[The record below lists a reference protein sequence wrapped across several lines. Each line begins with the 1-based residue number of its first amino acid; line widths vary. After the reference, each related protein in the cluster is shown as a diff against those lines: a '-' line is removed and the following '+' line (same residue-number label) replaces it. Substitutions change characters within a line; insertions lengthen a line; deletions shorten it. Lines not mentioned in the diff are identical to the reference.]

1 MAARCAAI
9 AETIIKPNDRLSS
22 FERLEIYNRQ
32 YWFRVLSA
40 LAEDFEGLRLILGDR
55 AFEKL
60 SIAYLQDCPSQSF
73 TLRNLGARLEAVATG
88 ASRVYRWSRRHSLDM
103 VRLEWADIEAFD
115 EGALPRLT
123 EVDMATLGADP
134 QFKLQPYVRL
144 LELDY
149 PVDAMLL
156 AIRSQQREFGMV
168 SNAMEER
175 PQRRRPR
182 KRALPS
188 PEKVFLAVHRADNS
202 VYFKRLDPDAFGI
215 LSALR
220 DGNDYR
226 KPWSASTGVTA
237 AANKHRRTCNRGSLC
252 GHPWAGSA
260 NNPGRS
266 IMNSLLDKLQW
277 AYSLLVSGRQLS
289 AIAVPVICAAVLGM
303 AICVKPAGASCTTCP
318 HVIEYFTSL
327 GFRCPR

>member
-1 MAARCAAI
+1 MDLDHIQRTMLDATRQPLTAQENMRQRTTDGRSLRGV
-9 AETIIKPNDRLSS
+9 AESIIKPNDRLSS

-73 TLRNLGARLEAVATG
+73 TLRNLGSRLEQWL
-88 ASRVYRWSRRHSLDM
+88 RWHREFIAGVEAIALDM

-115 EGALPRLT
+115 EGSLPRLT
-123 EVDMATLGADP
+123 ESDMAMLGPDP

-144 LELDY
+144 LELEY

-188 PEKVFLAVHRADNS
+188 AERVFLAVHRADNS
-202 VYFKRLDPDAFGI
+202 VYFKRIDPDAFGI
-215 LSALR
+215 LCALR
-220 DGNDYR
+220 DGKRLSEAVECVD
-226 KPWSASTGVTA
+226 WSDGSGEQASENLQSWFA
-237 AANKHRRTCNRGSLC
+237 L
-252 GHPWAGSA
+252 WA
-260 NNPGRS
+260 
-266 IMNSLLDKLQW
+266 
-277 AYSLLVSGRQLS
+277 
-289 AIAVPVICAAVLGM
+289 
-303 AICVKPAGASCTTCP
+303 
-318 HVIEYFTSL
+318 SL
-327 GFRCPR
+327 GWFCK